1 MNSIAVNVLECSLN
15 CVRKAC
21 DCRSINYKA
30 RTHQLY
36 SKNCQLVNVT
46 KTTHPQN
53 LLPDENYDNY
63 QPIEMVFTRFFYRF
77 SKTILR
83 EACDKRPIYVLLGI
97 FPLYRLLNISTNI
110 IHVPSQKF
118 VKKLLTGEGGRKN
131 IAQKRNRTENG
142 HVADCPLHYHPVGC
156 VKIFARSFVSVFF
169 TLIFRVLSVFL
180 NFRILSIN

>member
-1 MNSIAVNVLECSLN
+1 MNVLECSLN

-36 SKNCQLVNVT
+36 SKNYQLVNVT

-83 EACDKRPIYVLLGI
+83 EACDKRPIYVLLKMKTKCNGQI
-97 FPLYRLLNISTNI
+97 LYNVIAHNI
-110 IHVPSQKF
+110 ILEKMYYF
-118 VKKLLTGEGGRKN
+118 YCRIKKTN
-131 IAQKRNRTENG
+131 KRDGYIMVRCLET
-142 HVADCPLHYHPVGC
+142 
-156 VKIFARSFVSVFF
+156 KSF
-169 TLIFRVLSVFL
+169 L
-180 NFRILSIN
+180 